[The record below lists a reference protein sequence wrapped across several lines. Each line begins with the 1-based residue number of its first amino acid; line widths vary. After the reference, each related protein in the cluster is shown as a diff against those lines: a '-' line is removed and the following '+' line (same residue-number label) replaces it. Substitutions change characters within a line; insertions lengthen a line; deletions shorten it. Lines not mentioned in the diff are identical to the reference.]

1 MKKRFLIFCI
11 FALLPVAL
19 PACAHRK
26 AAPAAEVSSTG
37 EADKVDLAAD
47 YDCRIIGKYRFNRSS
62 SRRHSIYTH
71 SDVFDDAPRVTLVSG
86 TIDKYMHDG
95 ERYIAYHLSD
105 PDTEDGEG
113 YYAILDTQT
122 EETERFDNIETLS
135 DAVQARGIRF
145 GNWFYPA
152 AGHSIE
158 GVRTPLFGD
167 YAFEEISSVRGQS
180 VLLRETPVFH
190 GILDDVMWDGER
202 YIAFRQ
208 RIVRYGNGNVYIGY
222 DDPTTNQLLSA
233 LSDKRIG
240 IYRHGFLEWSFVYY
254 DQYVL
259 FDTETQQVV
268 EMGKE
273 KMLRRYCEM
282 NGISLTNRL
291 PESNGDRIFK

>member
-11 FALLPVAL
+11 IALLPVAR
-19 PACAHRK
+19 PACGDRQT
-26 AAPAAEVSSTG
+26 APAAEVSATG
-37 EADKVDLAAD
+37 EEDKVDIVAD
-47 YDCRIIGKYRFNRSS
+47 YDCRIIGKYRFGRSS
-62 SRRHSIYTH
+62 ATRHSIYYTQP
-71 SDVFDDAPRVTLVSG
+71 SAFDEPYPDRVTLVRG

-95 ERYIAYHLSD
+95 ERYIAYHLSE
-105 PDTEDGEG
+105 PDAKDNEG
-113 YYAILDTQT
+113 YYAVLDTQT
-122 EETERFDNIETLS
+122 EKTERFDNIETLS
-135 DAVQARGIRF
+135 DAVQTRGIRF

-190 GILDDVMWDGER
+190 GILDDVMWDDGR

-208 RIVRYGNGNVYIGY
+208 RIVHYGNGNVYIGY
-222 DDPTTNQLLSA
+222 DDPTTNRLLSA
-233 LSDKRIG
+233 PSDKRIG
-240 IYRHGFLEWSFVYY
+240 MYRHGFLDWSFVYY

-259 FDTETQQVV
+259 FDTQTQQVV

-273 KMLRRYCEM
+273 KMLRRYCEV
-282 NGISLTNRL
+282 NGISLINRM
-291 PESNGDRIFK
+291 PE